1 MWIGRAWETFVGVLN
16 EPHISKKRLLGS
28 LKWKEGKNVDGI
40 NDKKKKRL
48 FLHLHTV
55 FVNPLIKGLT
65 CRCRCQACTQSITYL
80 SQEPHLEIRGC
91 FVIFFKVF
99 YMLPLYNV
107 YVYLAHHENTD
118 LIDIFTR
125 AVWHSLHRKW
135 YRCCAAITRHAFA
148 SNRNALKY

>member
-91 FVIFFKVF
+91 FVIFLKFFICCHSTTCMCTSLIMKTLTWLTF
-99 YMLPLYNV
+99 LQGQFDILCIGSDIDAALPL
-107 YVYLAHHENTD
+107 LGMLLPQTGMH
-118 LIDIFTR
+118 
-125 AVWHSLHRKW
+125 
-135 YRCCAAITRHAFA
+135 
-148 SNRNALKY
+148 